1 VVAVVEVGAAEGS
14 AEAGDLAAV
23 AGALVDLA
31 VACPAAVAPAAAGK
45 EISMAHD
52 SKANEQ
58 LLGELVQKL
67 RATAGENLT
76 SVILYGSAAEG
87 EFHPE
92 YSDYNLLCIA
102 RDTSF
107 ASLSKFAGAA
117 EWWRK
122 KKHHPPLFMT
132 AKELKD
138 TADVFS
144 IEFTDMKQRYRVLFG
159 DDVLRDLSVPMRLH
173 RSQLE
178 YELREKLFLLR
189 QHILLAGTNEKDLWD
204 VMLNSLSSFT
214 TLLRHALIESGEP
227 GRKHSRD
234 AVQELAARLNFDP
247 SAFVQL
253 MDVRAQK
260 SDAKQWGVADV
271 ASRYLAA
278 IEKVAAAVDTMQSS
292 PARTNQ

>member
-1 VVAVVEVGAAEGS
+1 
-14 AEAGDLAAV
+14 
-23 AGALVDLA
+23 
-31 VACPAAVAPAAAGK
+31 
-45 EISMAHD
+45 MAHD
-52 SKANEQ
+52 SKADEQ
-58 LLGELVQKL
+58 LLGEFVQKL
-67 RATAGENLT
+67 RATAGENLA
-76 SVILYGSAAEG
+76 SVVLYGSAAEG

-92 YSDYNLLCIA
+92 YSDYNLLCIV

-107 ASLSKFAGAA
+107 ASLSKIAGAA

-122 KKHHPPLFMT
+122 KKHHPPLIIT

-144 IEFTDMKQRYRVLFG
+144 IEFSDMKQRYRVLYG
-159 DDVLRDLSVPMRLH
+159 EDLLRDLKVPMHLH

-189 QHILLAGTNEKDLWD
+189 QHVLLAGIHEKALWD

-214 TLLRHALIESGEP
+214 TLFRHVLIELGEP
-227 GRKHSRD
+227 GRKQSRE
-234 AVQELAARLNFDP
+234 AVQELASRLNFDP

-253 MDVRAQK
+253 MDVRAQR
-260 SDAKQWGVADV
+260 SDSKQLRAADV

-292 PARTNQ
+292 PAQINQ

>member
-1 VVAVVEVGAAEGS
+1 
-14 AEAGDLAAV
+14 
-23 AGALVDLA
+23 
-31 VACPAAVAPAAAGK
+31 
-45 EISMAHD
+45 MAHD
-52 SKANEQ
+52 SKADEQ
-58 LLGELVQKL
+58 LLGEFVQKL
-67 RATAGENLT
+67 RATAGENLA
-76 SVILYGSAAEG
+76 SVVLYGSAAEG

-92 YSDYNLLCIA
+92 YSDYNLLCIV

-107 ASLSKFAGAA
+107 ASLSKIAGSA

-122 KKHHPPLFMT
+122 KKHHPPLIIT

-144 IEFTDMKQRYRVLFG
+144 IEFSDMKQRYRVLYG
-159 DDVLRDLSVPMRLH
+159 DDVLRDLNVPMRLH

-189 QHILLAGTNEKDLWD
+189 QHVLLAGINEKALSG

-214 TLLRHALIESGEP
+214 TLFRHVLIELGEP
-227 GRKHSRD
+227 GRKQSRE
-234 AVQELAARLNFDP
+234 AVQELASRLNFDP

-253 MDVRAQK
+253 MDVRAQR
-260 SDAKQWGVADV
+260 SDSKQLRAADV

-292 PARTNQ
+292 PAQINQ